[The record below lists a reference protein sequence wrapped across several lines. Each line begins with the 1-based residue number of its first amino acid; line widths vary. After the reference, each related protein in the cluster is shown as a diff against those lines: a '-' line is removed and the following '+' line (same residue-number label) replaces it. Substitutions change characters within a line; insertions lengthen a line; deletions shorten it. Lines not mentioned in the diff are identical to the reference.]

1 MKVLIFTDGTKFNV
15 NDESTIT
22 LISLTVADF
31 KTVDTIKNNL
41 TIENMKSVTLDSE
54 TYTEVIPESIIAK
67 KENDVIQ
74 VSIQNRLKTF
84 EEKVSEILNEH
95 ADALMELAEATNG

>member
-1 MKVLIFTDGTKFNV
+1 MKILIFTDGTKFNV

-41 TIENMKSVTLDSE
+41 TIENMKSVTIDGE
-54 TYTEVIPESIIAK
+54 TYTEVIPEGIIAK

-74 VSIQNRLKTF
+74 VTIQNRLKTF
-84 EEKVSEILNEH
+84 EEKANEILNEH
-95 ADALMELAEATNG
+95 ADALMELAEAANG